1 MVKFKGIHVTVQV
14 AGVDLKEYEDE
25 DEGSYNPGKVSRYVE
40 AVSGAAFAVRIRV
53 PKNYRMNSNA
63 LSFYISADGMKGHHP
78 LMDRANPNFAGQQG
92 WVSLTTGVKSFV
104 HGRWEEREWHFSD
117 IHLSRL
123 GEEPTLGNSQHATPA
138 EITTLGSITVNVH
151 RLNVLGQKLA
161 VETAVKTNPDKALE
175 LTEKKLK
182 GATLTHS
189 TTMGQA
195 KILGPQW
202 QSDIQYLDGS
212 NFPRATFQFKYRSR
226 SMESLNLED
235 SIMANRL
242 KARYRQEQRLT
253 VKPERR
259 AIKREREQDDDADDE
274 DDDVTVVDT
283 RAKRAKAHPS
293 ADTEVVD
300 LTG

>member
-117 IHLSRL
+117 IHLSK
-123 GEEPTLGNSQHATPA
+123 P
-138 EITTLGSITVNVH
+138 
-151 RLNVLGQKLA
+151 
-161 VETAVKTNPDKALE
+161 
-175 LTEKKLK
+175 
-182 GATLTHS
+182 
-189 TTMGQA
+189 M
-195 KILGPQW
+195 
-202 QSDIQYLDGS
+202 S
-212 NFPRATFQFKYRSR
+212 N
-226 SMESLNLED
+226 SLNAKSL
-235 SIMANRL
+235 NRSL
-242 KARYRQEQRLT
+242 
-253 VKPERR
+253 RR
-259 AIKREREQDDDADDE
+259 G
-274 DDDVTVVDT
+274 
-283 RAKRAKAHPS
+283 AHPWKFS
-293 ADTEVVD
+293 ARHSRRDHHPWVD
-300 LTG
+300 HCQCPPLERTWTKVGSRNSRQNESR